1 VLGLGCAFVAEPDS
15 VAETLKQRLHSFSVL
30 GRREHGWSLGHQP
43 ILWAGAA
50 GRESLLLSSILASKF
65 HCLTLGRIYRGMK
78 VCPTFSA
85 RRRNFLLSFALVSL
99 GRVTFGS
106 LAPGGDLKR
115 KSPGEWRLR
124 VIFDRDETQRLSTD
138 PV

>member
-1 VLGLGCAFVAEPDS
+1 
-15 VAETLKQRLHSFSVL
+15 
-30 GRREHGWSLGHQP
+30 
-43 ILWAGAA
+43 LWAGAA

-65 HCLTLGRIYRGMK
+65 HLSDIGPDLQGHESLSYI
-78 VCPTFSA
+78 SA